1 MLCVRSDEECLAD
14 VISKTNAG
22 LAATE
27 VKEIQTFIYE
37 KYREWQEKGYTR
49 QVVINKEQFSREKQ
63 AKQFE
68 QILLSMIK

>member
-1 MLCVRSDEECLAD
+1 LAD

-22 LAATE
+22 LAATD

-37 KYREWQEKGYTR
+37 KYREWQENGYTR
-49 QVVINKEQFSREKQ
+49 QAVINKEQFSREKQ

-68 QILLSMIK
+68 RLLLSMIK